1 MRKSLIIFLFFNAL
15 IYSQTKFSQG
25 FKDGYEKGYCQDSG
39 MSCIPPISPISPL
52 PQVGES
58 LDSYQDGYNRGF
70 KMGMS
75 AQSDKE
81 NNKSRRTFETAPT
94 QFVEDFIYNPYKDA
108 DLMKLKMQNNK
119 LKAEI
124 YAKEQQYKNLLYSD
138 YEEIT
143 EDKFNNLLNAYD
155 DAIKGNYLQELPYF
169 MKGYILYKKGDILNS
184 YNYISKAQS
193 ISPNEHTIKYG
204 NILHNE
210 VNNILKNLMSKSD
223 FTNVKYF
230 TENFWY
236 ENDLSNYYLG
246 LSNYY
251 LGDLKAAKKAFKKVA
266 NFEPAKDF
274 LLAIE
279 NKQNIPNP
287 FLGATSETTST
298 SNTQQNNSNDFL
310 EKIQQYYKSKDY
322 DKVLSLLEPLE
333 KSIDIGKIQDKNT
346 IWWVYSMKAGSNFKL
361 KNWSEV
367 VRDASNAINNSE
379 NNEIAWLYFMR
390 AMSKTE
396 LKDYY
401 GANFDFDFLI
411 DNYSK
416 LNYKENSIATL
427 LNNKAY
433 NLVLLKDYNSAKP
446 IIDRAVGLDGNK
458 GYIWDTKGELE
469 YYLGNY
475 DESVKAMTKSINIT
489 PLGNSF
495 LYRGL
500 SYLKLKN
507 KNEGCRDLSKAGE
520 MGESKAYE
528 FIKSFC
534 N

>member
-1 MRKSLIIFLFFNAL
+1 
-15 IYSQTKFSQG
+15 
-25 FKDGYEKGYCQDSG
+25 
-39 MSCIPPISPISPL
+39 
-52 PQVGES
+52 
-58 LDSYQDGYNRGF
+58 
-70 KMGMS
+70 
-75 AQSDKE
+75 
-81 NNKSRRTFETAPT
+81 
-94 QFVEDFIYNPYKDA
+94 
-108 DLMKLKMQNNK
+108 
-119 LKAEI
+119 
-124 YAKEQQYKNLLYSD
+124 
-138 YEEIT
+138 
-143 EDKFNNLLNAYD
+143 
-155 DAIKGNYLQELPYF
+155 
-169 MKGYILYKKGDILNS
+169 
-184 YNYISKAQS
+184 
-193 ISPNEHTIKYG
+193 
-204 NILHNE
+204 
-210 VNNILKNLMSKSD
+210 MSKSD